1 LELLERYGGNYL
13 SVNRFKLGQVL
24 TVGSVFEGVE
34 IGLEVDA
41 ALAGGYAIASR
52 VSFKVTEIRLVEL
65 V

>member
-34 IGLEVDA
+34 MGLKVDA
-41 ALAGGYAIASR
+41 MPWQAATPSLVG
-52 VSFKVTEIRLVEL
+52 FRLK
-65 V
+65 